1 MSTSFALQLSAGL
14 LVLLGLVHSLL
25 GERLIFRQLRDKG
38 LVPTRS
44 QPQLRERQLR
54 ITWAAWHLVTLFG
67 WALAA
72 LLWQLAGLPD
82 SALHDVIVKTTL
94 ASTAAGAAL
103 VLYATRARHP
113 GWVVLSAITLV
124 LCWA

>member
-25 GERLIFRQLRDKG
+25 GERLIFRQLRDRG
-38 LVPTRS
+38 LVLTRS

-54 ITWAAWHLVTLFG
+54 ITWASWHLVTLFG

-82 SALHDVIVKTTL
+82 TALHDVIVNTTL
-94 ASTAAGAAL
+94 ASTAAAPRWCCMPL
-103 VLYATRARHP
+103 VPAIPA
-113 GWVVLSAITLV
+113 GW
-124 LCWA
+124 C